1 MTLAII
7 FVDIFIACMKKSHLL
22 QDIDELTADCDD
34 VDYFSAVPLSSRKSW
49 LAGELKRNNYG
60 ITTMGEKTM
69 EKLRTYDSA
78 MYLIKNSPNYEI
90 LYNLEY

>member
-1 MTLAII
+1 LVPRANPGLPLFITGCFMTLAII

-49 LAGELKRNNYG
+49 LAGEL
-60 ITTMGEKTM
+60 
-69 EKLRTYDSA
+69 
-78 MYLIKNSPNYEI
+78 
-90 LYNLEY
+90 